1 MTRRRKT
8 MKGGFWESLSSAW
21 NTTKKAS
28 SDAYNSASSSVT
40 TPTPSPASTP
50 APAPTYTSAPSPSP
64 TPTPLYTPV
73 QGGRKRRR
81 RTFKRGG
88 YSANTSI
95 SNLASSSASFSGK
108 TAQPHT
114 WVGGNTRRRR
124 HSHTKS
130 CKHKRHRKH

>member
-40 TPTPSPASTP
+40 TPTPSPAPTP
-50 APAPTYTSAPSPSP
+50 APAPTYTSAPS
-64 TPTPLYTPV
+64 PTPLYTPV

-114 WVGGNTRRRR
+114 WVGGKTRRRR

>member
-40 TPTPSPASTP
+40 TPTPSPAPTP
-50 APAPTYTSAPSPSP
+50 APAPTYTSTPS
-64 TPTPLYTPV
+64 PTPLYTPV

-114 WVGGNTRRRR
+114 WVGGKTRRRR